1 MENTEKPTGQK
12 IIRALIAARKVIT
25 EPRALRNADTG
36 KFKYSFAD
44 LDEVLDC
51 VVGPCLEQGIVIS
64 QTPVYEA
71 GHAGVKTTL
80 MHDSGEVL
88 NFPALLLPAPRLEPQ
103 GAGICISYAR
113 RYALLSIFNLAQVD
127 EDGAYNRYTGPA
139 DQAATVNEPPKSTAQ
154 TPKATAATPAA
165 TTSAPAADNDELAPA
180 AWIKRLDG
188 VVANSGIA
196 KDEILAHF
204 GIEKFDGL
212 TKADIVAINTW
223 VAEKAQVAA

>member
-88 NFPALLLPAPRLEPQ
+88 NYPALLLPAPRLEPQ

-127 EDGAYNRYTGPA
+127 EDGAYNRFTGQA
-139 DQAATVNEPPKSTAQ
+139 DQTAAPSAPATVNQAPKSTA
-154 TPKATAATPAA
+154 A
-165 TTSAPAADNDELAPA
+165 APASDTQAKSDNDELAPA